1 MSADGEDARQPK
13 LPPAYRLV
21 ALDSV
26 ESTNDEAKRLAREG
40 AEDGTLVWAREQR
53 RGRGRYGRDWESPR
67 GNLYLSLVLRP
78 DCPVSEA
85 TQLGFVAALALGD
98 ALGVVLP
105 PLAETRVKWPNDVLV
120 NDKKVA
126 GLLLEA
132 ETEPDGGLA
141 ALILGLG
148 VNVAHHPEETPF
160 PASNLRAEGAGADV
174 DEVSVLEAFARHFLT
189 WVNRWLDEGFAPVR
203 DRWLKRAIG
212 VGEQVEARL
221 AHETLTG
228 TFREID
234 ETGALVLELT
244 EGEQRRI
251 AAGDVYF
258 AG

>member
-1 MSADGEDARQPK
+1 MSADAGDARQPK

-53 RGRGRYGRDWESPR
+53 GGRGRYGRGWQSPR

-78 DCPVSEA
+78 DRPLNEA
-85 TQLGFVAALALGD
+85 MQLGFVAALALGD
-98 ALGVVLP
+98 ALGIVLP
-105 PLAETRVKWPNDVLV
+105 PLAETRIKWPNDVLV
-120 NDKKVA
+120 NGKKVA

-132 ETEPDGGLA
+132 ETGPDGALA
-141 ALILGLG
+141 ALVLGLG
-148 VNVAHHPEETPF
+148 VNVAHHPEETTF
-160 PASNLRAEGAGADV
+160 PATNLRAEGAGGDV

-189 WVNRWLDEGFAPVR
+189 WVNHWLDEGFAPVR
-203 DRWLKRAIG
+203 DRWLKRAVG

-221 AHETLTG
+221 VHETVTG
-228 TFREID
+228 TFRDID
-234 ETGALVLELT
+234 ETGALVLET
-244 EGEQRRI
+244 PDGGQRRI
-251 AAGDVYF
+251 AAGDIYL